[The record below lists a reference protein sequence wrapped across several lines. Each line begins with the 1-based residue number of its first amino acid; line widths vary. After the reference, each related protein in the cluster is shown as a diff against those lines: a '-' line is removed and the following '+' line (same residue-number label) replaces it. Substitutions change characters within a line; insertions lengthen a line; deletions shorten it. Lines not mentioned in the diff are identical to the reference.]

1 MLCVPVSSL
10 TFLVFVPTQ
19 SMFALCAISL
29 LSMVSEITP
38 KTDSVSRKMEVI
50 KPVDTVFVHV
60 QRIDFAT
67 LGRVVR
73 DYQAGNDDRSLA
85 SVLGGAGVFFKQ
97 YGVAGSSTISR
108 RGADANQTQV
118 NWNGL
123 PVNNAMLGM
132 TDFNTLLNWGNTE
145 MFLVEGG
152 NSASVGSGSMGGTL
166 FLRNGVAF
174 GTGKALECKSKL
186 LSTFGS
192 FGERNFAADVSLQ
205 NQHLMLQISAMRFE
219 SNNAFQFSDLGLDLP
234 NRMMENARR
243 EQSMIRSVLAYN
255 KGAHYLKAVSE
266 FATMQRH
273 LGLALGS
280 FQPLGRQDD
289 NNLRSVLEYIYQP
302 NRGSSATHR
311 LGYVQDQINYFSS
324 PSDSKGSLS
333 IGKTVH
339 FQSEFYRV
347 SGIWKAFL
355 GNDLQYQ
362 QAHSEYY
369 LGWSSRILPA
379 SLVGLSTAKGKVTM
393 GFNGRYEW
401 HEKVP
406 TMGFSF
412 VYQASKQGSIKA
424 NVHSSFRRPTLNDLF
439 WVTGGM
445 AQGLKPEK
453 GKGAEV
459 GYLFKLLPNG
469 LWKQNPLG
477 NRHENRWV
485 GQSEVTFYYRTVD
498 QPILWV
504 PKGTYWFAT
513 NLSGGGKYA
522 GCQWSSLLK
531 YHIEDMGSV
540 VFKLNVDR
548 VSSRVKQT
556 PESLTYQQIFVPNW
570 NGNVYLGVDNLRFES
585 GFGVDYT
592 GRRFIQTDNL
602 QSLDPYA
609 LLNLQF
615 GLKKLTLPWG
625 LALQCNWEI
634 LNVLNQDYVSMP
646 GRPMPGRAFRVTLL
660 IKSNQSK

>member
-1 MLCVPVSSL
+1 
-10 TFLVFVPTQ
+10 
-19 SMFALCAISL
+19 MFALCAISL
-29 LSMVSEITP
+29 LSMVSEIIP
-38 KTDSVSRKMEVI
+38 KLDSVSRKVEVI
-50 KPVDTVFVHV
+50 KPTDTVFVHV

-73 DYQAGNDDRSLA
+73 DYQAGSDDKSLT

-174 GTGKALECKSKL
+174 GSTKAFEQKSKL
-186 LSTFGS
+186 LSTIGS
-192 FGERNFAADVSLQ
+192 FGERNVAADVSVH
-205 NQHLMLQISAMRFE
+205 NRNLMVQVSAMRFM
-219 SNNAFQFSDLGLDLP
+219 SNNTFHFSDLGLDLP
-234 NRMMENARR
+234 ARLMENAQR
-243 EQSMIRSVLAYN
+243 EQSMFRSVLAYN
-255 KGAHYLKAVSE
+255 KGSHYLKAVSE
-266 FATMQRH
+266 FATMQRQ

-280 FQPLGRQDD
+280 FQALGRQDD
-289 NNLRSVLEYIYQP
+289 NNMRSVLEYIYQP
-302 NRGSSATHR
+302 NRGFSATHR
-311 LGYVQDQINYFSS
+311 LGYVKDQINYFSS

-339 FQSEFYRV
+339 FQSEFYRIW
-347 SGIWKAFL
+347 GIWKAFL
-355 GNDLQYQ
+355 GNDIQYQ

-369 LGWSSRILPA
+369 LGWSTRLLPA
-379 SLVGLSTAKGKVTM
+379 TLVGLSAAKGKASY

-406 TMGFSF
+406 TMGLSL

-439 WVTGGM
+439 WVTG
-445 AQGLKPEK
+445 ATAPGLKPEK
-453 GKGAEV
+453 GMGAEV
-459 GYLFKLLPNG
+459 GYLFKSLTNG
-469 LWKQNPLG
+469 AG
-477 NRHENRWV
+477 RWHRSSSPWS
-485 GQSEVTFYYRTVD
+485 GQSEITVYYRTVD

-522 GCQWSSLLK
+522 GCQISALLK
-531 YHIEDMGSV
+531 YQIEHKGV
-540 VFKLNVDR
+540 LVFKSNVDR

-556 PESLTYQQIFVPNW
+556 PEALAYQQIFVPDW
-570 NGNVYLGVDNLRFES
+570 NGNVYLGYENLRFES
-585 GFGVDYT
+585 GIGVDYT
-592 GRRFIQTDNL
+592 GRRFIQTDNQ
-602 QSLDPYA
+602 QSLNPFA
-609 LLNLQF
+609 LVNLQF
-615 GLKKLTLPWG
+615 GLRKVALPMG
-625 LALQCNWEI
+625 FGMQCKFEV
-634 LNVLNQDYVSMP
+634 LNVLNQEYVNMP
-646 GRPMPGRAFRVTLL
+646 GRPMPGRAIRMTLL
-660 IKSNQSK
+660 IKSNQTK

>member
-29 LSMVSEITP
+29 LSMVSEIVP
-38 KTDSVSRKMEVI
+38 KLDSVSRKMEVI
-50 KPVDTVFVHV
+50 KPTDTVFVHV

-73 DYQAGNDDRSLA
+73 DYQAGNDDRSLTSA
-85 SVLGGAGVFFKQ
+85 LGGAGVFFKQ

-243 EQSMIRSVLAYN
+243 EQSMLRSVLAYN
-255 KGAHYLKAVSE
+255 KGAHCLKAVSE

-289 NNLRSVLEYIYQP
+289 NNMRSVLEYIYQP
-302 NRGSSATHR
+302 NRGVSATHR

-333 IGKTVH
+333 IGKTIH

-347 SGIWKAFL
+347 WGIWKAFL
-355 GNDLQYQ
+355 GNDIQFQ

-369 LGWSSRILPA
+369 LGWSSRLLPA
-379 SLVGLSTAKGKVTM
+379 SLIGLSASKGKSSY

-406 TMGFSF
+406 TMGLSF
-412 VYQASKQGSIKA
+412 VYQASKKGSIKA

-439 WVTGGM
+439 WVTGGL

-453 GKGAEV
+453 GKGAEIS
-459 GYLFKLLPNG
+459 YLIKSLPNG
-469 LWKQNPLG
+469 LWKRNPSG
-477 NRHENRWV
+477 NRHGNRWA
-485 GQSEVTFYYRTVD
+485 GQAEITFYYRTVD

-504 PKGTYWFAT
+504 PKGTYWFAK
-513 NLSGGGKYA
+513 NLSGGGKYVGGQLSA
-522 GCQWSSLLK
+522 LLK
-531 YHIEDMGSV
+531 YQVGEKGSV
-540 VFKLNVDR
+540 VLKSNVDR

-556 PESLTYQQIFVPNW
+556 PESLAYQQIFVPDW
-570 NGNVYLGVDNLRFES
+570 NGNAYLGVENLRFES
-585 GFGVDYT
+585 GIGVDYT

-602 QSLDPYA
+602 ESLNPFA

-615 GLKKLTLPWG
+615 GLRKVVLPMGLMLQGKLEL
-625 LALQCNWEI
+625 
-634 LNVLNQDYVSMP
+634 LNVLNQEYVNMP
-646 GRPMPGRAFRVTLL
+646 GRPMPGRAVRMTLV

>member
-1 MLCVPVSSL
+1 M
-10 TFLVFVPTQ
+10 Q

-38 KTDSVSRKMEVI
+38 KTDSVSRKLELI

-73 DYQAGNDDRSLA
+73 DYQAGNDDRSLTSA
-85 SVLGGAGVFFKQ
+85 LGGAGVFFKQ

-174 GTGKALECKSKL
+174 GSSKAVEQKSKL
-186 LSTFGS
+186 LSTIGS
-192 FGERNFAADVSLQ
+192 FGERNVAADVSLH
-205 NQHLMLQISAMRFE
+205 NRNLMFQVSALRFE
-219 SNNAFQFSDLGLDLP
+219 SNNAFHFSDLGLDIPSRL
-234 NRMMENARR
+234 MENAHR
-243 EQSMIRSVLAYN
+243 EQSMVRSVLAYN
-255 KGAHYLKAVSE
+255 KGSHYLKVVSE
-266 FATMQRH
+266 FATMQRQ

-280 FQPLGRQDD
+280 FQALGRQED
-289 NNLRSVLEYIYQP
+289 NNMRSVLEYIYQP
-302 NRGSSATHR
+302 NRGFSATHR
-311 LGYVQDQINYFSS
+311 LGYVKDQINYFSS

-339 FQSEFYRV
+339 FQSEFYRIW
-347 SGIWKAFL
+347 GIWNAFL
-355 GNDLQYQ
+355 GNDIQFQ

-379 SLVGLSTAKGKVTM
+379 SLVGLSAAKGKM
-393 GFNGRYEW
+393 SYGFNGRYEW

-406 TMGFSF
+406 TMGLSF

-445 AQGLKPEK
+445 AQGLMPEK

-459 GYLFKLLPNG
+459 GYLFKWLPNG

-513 NLSGGGKYA
+513 NLSGGGIYVGWQLSA
-522 GCQWSSLLK
+522 LLK
-531 YHIEDMGSV
+531 YQMGDKGSV
-540 VFKLNVDR
+540 VLKSNLDR

-556 PESLTYQQIFVPNW
+556 PESLAYQQIFVPNW
-570 NGNVYLGVDNLRFES
+570 NGNVYLGVENLRFES

>member
-1 MLCVPVSSL
+1 
-10 TFLVFVPTQ
+10 
-19 SMFALCAISL
+19 MFALCAISL
-29 LSMVSEITP
+29 LSLGSEISP
-38 KTDSVSRKMEVI
+38 KTDSISRKLEAI
-50 KPVDTVFVHV
+50 KPVDTVFVHA

-73 DYQAGNDDRSLA
+73 EYQAGLDDRSLTSA
-85 SVLGGAGVFFKQ
+85 LGGAGVFFKQ

-174 GTGKALECKSKL
+174 GTSTAFEQKSKFL
-186 LSTFGS
+186 TTFGS
-192 FGERNFAADVSLQ
+192 FGERNLAADVSLHNRNVMFQ
-205 NQHLMLQISAMRFE
+205 VSALRFE
-219 SNNAFQFSDLGLDLP
+219 SNNAFRFSDLGLDIP
-234 NRMMENARR
+234 NRLMENAHR
-243 EQSMIRSVLAYN
+243 EQQMLRSVMAYN
-255 KGAHYLKAVSE
+255 KGFHQLKAVTE
-266 FATMQRH
+266 MAVMQRQ

-289 NNLRSVLEYIYQP
+289 KNVRSVLEYNYQP
-302 NRGSSATHR
+302 NRGFSATHR
-311 LGYVQDQINYFSS
+311 LGYIQDQINYFSR
-324 PSDSKGSLS
+324 PGDSLGSLS
-333 IGKTVH
+333 IGKTMH

-347 SGIWKAFL
+347 WGIWKAFL

-369 LGWSSRILPA
+369 LGWSSRVLPA
-379 SLVGLSTAKGKVTM
+379 TLLGLSASKEKM
-393 GFNGRYEW
+393 SYGFNGRYEW

-406 TMGFSF
+406 TLGMSF
-412 VYQASKQGSIKA
+412 VYQASKKGSLKA

-445 AQGLKPEK
+445 VQGLKPEK

-459 GYLFKLLPNG
+459 GYLLKWLPNR
-469 LWKQNPLG
+469 LLRQNRWEHQTG
-477 NRHENRWV
+477 NRWV
-485 GQSEVTFYYRTVD
+485 GQSELTFYYRTVD

-513 NLSGGGKYA
+513 NLLGGGKYVGA
-522 GCQWSSLLK
+522 QLSTTLK
-531 YHIEDMGSV
+531 YQMREKGSMM
-540 VFKLNVDR
+540 FKLNLDR

-556 PESLTYQQIFVPNW
+556 PQSIAYQQIFVPDW
-570 NGNVYLGVDNLRFES
+570 NGNAFLGFENLHFET
-585 GFGVDYT
+585 GIGLDYT
-592 GRRFIQTDNL
+592 GRRFIQTDN
-602 QSLDPYA
+602 QESLNPYA
-609 LLNLQF
+609 LTTMQF
-615 GLKKLTLPWG
+615 GLRGIPLPIG
-625 LALQCNWEI
+625 LLLHCKVEL
-634 LNVLNQDYVSMP
+634 LNALNQSYVNMP
-646 GRPMPGRAFRVTLL
+646 GRPMPGRAIRITILL
-660 IKSNQSK
+660 KSK

>member
-29 LSMVSEITP
+29 LSVVSDITP
-38 KTDSVSRKMEVI
+38 KTDSVSRKLEVI

-73 DYQAGNDDRSLA
+73 DYQAGNDDRSLTSA
-85 SVLGGAGVFFKQ
+85 LGGAGVFFKQ

-174 GTGKALECKSKL
+174 GSSKAFEQKSKFL
-186 LSTFGS
+186 TTIGS
-192 FGERNFAADVSLQ
+192 FGERNVAADVSLH
-205 NQHLMLQISAMRFE
+205 NRNLMVQVSALRFE
-219 SNNAFQFSDLGLDLP
+219 SNNAFLFSDLGVDIPSRL
-234 NRMMENARR
+234 MENAHR
-243 EQSMIRSVLAYN
+243 EQSMLRSVMAYN

-266 FATMQRH
+266 FATMQRQ

-280 FQPLGRQDD
+280 LQPLGRQDD
-289 NNLRSVLEYIYQP
+289 NNLRTVLEYIYQP
-302 NRGSSATHR
+302 NRWFSATHR
-311 LGYVQDQINYFSS
+311 LGYVNDQINYFSS
-324 PSDSKGSLS
+324 PSDNKGSLS

-339 FQSEFYRV
+339 FQSEFYRIW
-347 SGIWKAFL
+347 GIWKAFL
-355 GNDLQYQ
+355 GNDIQYQ

-379 SLVGLSTAKGKVTM
+379 SLIGLSASKGKTSY

-406 TMGFSF
+406 TMGLSF

-445 AQGLKPEK
+445 AQGLMPEK

-459 GYLFKLLPNG
+459 GYLFKWLPNG
-469 LWKQNPLG
+469 LWKRNPLG
-477 NRHENRWV
+477 SRHENRWV

-513 NLSGGGKYA
+513 NLSGGGIYVGGQLSA
-522 GCQWSSLLK
+522 SLK
-531 YHIEDMGSV
+531 YQMGDKGSV
-540 VFKLNVDR
+540 ILRSNVDR

-556 PESLTYQQIFVPNW
+556 PESLAYQQIFVPDW
-570 NGNVYLGVDNLRFES
+570 NGNAYLGFENLHFET
-585 GFGVDYT
+585 GIGLDYT
-592 GRRFIQTDNL
+592 GRRFIQTDN
-602 QSLDPYA
+602 QESLDPYA
-609 LLNLQF
+609 LTNMQF
-615 GLKKLTLPWG
+615 GLRGIPLPMG
-625 LALQCNWEI
+625 LLFHCKVEL
-634 LNVLNQDYVSMP
+634 LNALNQSYVNMP
-646 GRPMPGRAFRVTLL
+646 GRPMPGRAFRITILL
-660 IKSNQSK
+660 KSK

>member
-29 LSMVSEITP
+29 LSVVSEIIP
-38 KTDSVSRKMEVI
+38 KTDSVSRKLEVI

-73 DYQAGNDDRSLA
+73 DYQAGNDDRSLTSA
-85 SVLGGAGVFFKQ
+85 LGGAGVFFKQ

-174 GTGKALECKSKL
+174 GSSKTFEQKSKFL
-186 LSTFGS
+186 TTIGS
-192 FGERNFAADVSLQ
+192 FGERNVAADVSLY
-205 NQHLMLQISAMRFE
+205 NRNLMVQVSALRFA
-219 SNNAFQFSDLGLDLP
+219 SNNAFHFSDLGLDIPSRL
-234 NRMMENARR
+234 MENAHR
-243 EQSMIRSVLAYN
+243 EQSMLRSVMAYN
-255 KGAHYLKAVSE
+255 KGAHYLKAVTE
-266 FATMQRH
+266 FATMQRQ

-280 FQPLGRQDD
+280 FQALGRQDD
-289 NNLRSVLEYIYQP
+289 NNMRSVLEYIYQP
-302 NRGSSATHR
+302 NRGFSATHR
-311 LGYVQDQINYFSS
+311 LGYVKDQINYFSS
-324 PSDSKGSLS
+324 PSDNKGSLS

-339 FQSEFYRV
+339 FQSEFYRIW
-347 SGIWKAFL
+347 GIWKAFL
-355 GNDLQYQ
+355 GNDIQFQ

-369 LGWSSRILPA
+369 LGWSSRVLPA
-379 SLVGLSTAKGKVTM
+379 SLIGLSASKGKTSY

-406 TMGFSF
+406 TMGLSF

-459 GYLFKLLPNG
+459 GYLLKWLPNV
-469 LWKQNPLG
+469 LWKQN
-477 NRHENRWV
+477 RVDENRWV
-485 GQSEVTFYYRTVD
+485 GQSELTFYYRTVD

-513 NLSGGGKYA
+513 NLSGGGIYCGGQLSA
-522 GCQWSSLLK
+522 SLK
-531 YHIEDMGSV
+531 YQMGDKGSV
-540 VFKLNVDR
+540 ILKSNVDR

-556 PESLTYQQIFVPNW
+556 PESMAYQQIFVPDW
-570 NGNVYLGVDNLRFES
+570 NGNAYLGFENLRFES
-585 GFGVDYT
+585 GIGVDYT

-602 QSLDPYA
+602 ESLNPFA
-609 LLNLQF
+609 LVNLQF
-615 GLKKLTLPWG
+615 GLRKVVLPMGMMLQGKLEL
-625 LALQCNWEI
+625 
-634 LNVLNQDYVSMP
+634 LNVLNQEYVNMP
-646 GRPMPGRAFRVTLL
+646 GRPMPGRAIRMTLL
-660 IKSNQSK
+660 IKSNQTK

>member
-29 LSMVSEITP
+29 LSVVSEIIP
-38 KTDSVSRKMEVI
+38 KTDSVSRKLEVI

-73 DYQAGNDDRSLA
+73 DYQAGNDDRSLTSA
-85 SVLGGAGVFFKQ
+85 LGGAGVFFKQ

-174 GTGKALECKSKL
+174 GSSKTFEQKSKL
-186 LSTFGS
+186 LSTIGS
-192 FGERNFAADVSLQ
+192 FGERNVAADVSLH
-205 NQHLMLQISAMRFE
+205 NRNLMVQVSALRFE
-219 SNNAFQFSDLGLDLP
+219 SNNAFHFSDLGLDIPSRL
-234 NRMMENARR
+234 MENAHR
-243 EQSMIRSVLAYN
+243 EQSMLRSVMAYN

-266 FATMQRH
+266 FATMQRQ

-280 FQPLGRQDD
+280 FQALGRQDD
-289 NNLRSVLEYIYQP
+289 NNMRSVLEYIYQP
-302 NRGSSATHR
+302 NRGFSATHR
-311 LGYVQDQINYFSS
+311 LGYVKDQINYFSS
-324 PSDSKGSLS
+324 PSDNKGSLS

-339 FQSEFYRV
+339 FQSEFYRIW
-347 SGIWKAFL
+347 GIWKAFL
-355 GNDLQYQ
+355 GNDIQYQ

-369 LGWSSRILPA
+369 LGWSSRVLPA
-379 SLVGLSTAKGKVTM
+379 SLIGLSASKGKTSY

-406 TMGFSF
+406 TMGLSF

-459 GYLFKLLPNG
+459 GYLLKWLPNG
-469 LWKQNPLG
+469 LWKQN
-477 NRHENRWV
+477 RVDQNRWV
-485 GQSEVTFYYRTVD
+485 GQSELTFYYRTVD

-513 NLSGGGKYA
+513 NLSGGGIYVGGQLSA
-522 GCQWSSLLK
+522 SLK
-531 YHIEDMGSV
+531 YQMGDKGSV
-540 VFKLNVDR
+540 ILKSNVDR

-556 PESLTYQQIFVPNW
+556 PESMAYQQIFVPDW
-570 NGNVYLGVDNLRFES
+570 NGNAYLGFENLRFET
-585 GFGVDYT
+585 GIGMDYT

-602 QSLDPYA
+602 ESLNPFA
-609 LLNLQF
+609 LVNLQF
-615 GLKKLTLPWG
+615 GLRKVVLPMGMMLQGKLEL
-625 LALQCNWEI
+625 
-634 LNVLNQDYVSMP
+634 LNVLNQEYVNMP
-646 GRPMPGRAFRVTLL
+646 GRPMPGRAVRMTLV